1 VKKERLAA
9 IGEMASVVSHE
20 LKTPLAVIQNSTSFL
35 TNRLT
40 SEQDEKVRKHLGII
54 EAQTQSLGSVVTG
67 ILDYARSRELK
78 LEPGQINDLVQ
89 EVVGCL
95 SIPKG
100 VEVSTNYSP
109 EIPELNYDWEEMKQ
123 VVRNVV
129 TNALQAMPQ
138 GGKLK
143 VETRKTETGG
153 AEIRV
158 TDTGGGIS
166 EKDLPRI
173 FEPFYTTKGDG
184 TGLGLAVVKKVM
196 DRHHGEVQ
204 IQSALGVG
212 TTVRLLLPVPQR
224 NP

>member
-1 VKKERLAA
+1 
-9 IGEMASVVSHE
+9 
-20 LKTPLAVIQNSTSFL
+20 
-35 TNRLT
+35 
-40 SEQDEKVRKHLGII
+40 
-54 EAQTQSLGSVVTG
+54 
-67 ILDYARSRELK
+67 
-78 LEPGQINDLVQ
+78 
-89 EVVGCL
+89 
-95 SIPKG
+95 
-100 VEVSTNYSP
+100 
-109 EIPELNYDWEEMKQ
+109 
-123 VVRNVV
+123 
-129 TNALQAMPQ
+129 
-138 GGKLK
+138 
-143 VETRKTETGG
+143 
-153 AEIRV
+153 V